1 VKGYF
6 KPLIFILVFLAILLP
21 FASEAPDGL
30 EKVVETL
37 GVEEHEPVWSGF
49 MPDYT
54 LPVISN
60 SYAST
65 LLAGVFGTL
74 LVLSLSYTMGMAI
87 TRKEDKTDER
97 KSTLHNS

>member
-1 VKGYF
+1 VKVHL
-6 KPLIFILVFLAILLP
+6 KPLILILVFLAILLP

-37 GVEEHEPVWSGF
+37 GVEEHEPFWSGF

-74 LVLSLSYTMGMAI
+74 LVLGVSYTVGMTI
-87 TRKEDKTDER
+87 TKKDV
-97 KSTLHNS
+97 KSHE